1 MITKPSIKIDTQ
13 QAETLAAQGLTNEQI
28 ASALGISESTL
39 YKNKKENKD
48 FLEALTRGR
57 ARGIAVVTNRF
68 FEIIQAK
75 SKYVDENGEEKEEY
89 KYDADT
95 RLNAMKFFMERRGGW
110 VRQEQSKVD
119 LSSKDGSMTPLDVKV
134 EFIEA
139 EKNREA

>member
-1 MITKPSIKIDTQ
+1 MKTKPSIVIDSQ

-28 ASALGISESTL
+28 AAALGISESTL

-48 FLEALTRGR
+48 FVEALTRGR

-75 SKYVDENGEEKEEY
+75 DGEGKYV
-89 KYDADT
+89 YDADT

-119 LSSKDGSMTPLDVKV
+119 LQSTDGSMSPLDIKIKV
-134 EFIEA
+134 VDPKQA
-139 EKNREA
+139 EE

>member
-1 MITKPSIKIDTQ
+1 
-13 QAETLAAQGLTNEQI
+13 
-28 ASALGISESTL
+28 LGISESTL

-95 RLNAMKFFMERRGGW
+95 RLNAMKFFMERRGGR

-119 LSSKDGSMTPLDVKV
+119 FSSKDGSMTPLDVKV
-134 EFIEA
+134 EFVEA
-139 EKNREA
+139 CDATK

>member
-1 MITKPSIKIDTQ
+1 MKTKPSIQMDIQ
-13 QAETLAAQGLTNEQI
+13 QAENLAAQGLTNEQI
-28 ASALGISESTL
+28 AAAMGFSESTL

-48 FLEALTRGR
+48 FQEALMRGR

-75 SKYVDENGEEKEEY
+75 IKYKDEDGNDKEEY

-119 LSSKDGSMTPLDVKV
+119 LRSSDGSMSPLDVKV
-134 EFIEA
+134 EFVKAKQE
-139 EKNREA
+139 E